1 MTSSGTTTRKEVTM
15 DKEIFGQKV
24 WEWIML
30 IILVIIANAVIDH
43 ALDKEKA
50 RVEKHGY

>member
-1 MTSSGTTTRKEVTM
+1 M

-24 WEWIML
+24 WEWIMI
-30 IILVIIANAVIDH
+30 IILILISAAVIDH
-43 ALDKEKA
+43 ALDKEQA